1 MGIKKY
7 VNQIGAGIAST
18 KQLAMLTPEV
28 QKIVSEFSRDE
39 IKEALEDD
47 AKLQT
52 FAETVYS
59 KLPIGIK
66 AKLSK
71 EWFIEEMVKRKDLLM
86 SKKSNKKKLRKKKK

>member
-7 VNQIGAGIAST
+7 VNQIGAGVANLQ
-18 KQLAMLTPEV
+18 QLASLTPQV

-47 AKLQT
+47 AKLAD
-52 FAETVYS
+52 FAEVVYS
-59 KLPIGIK
+59 KLPINLK
-66 AKLSK
+66 SKLSK
-71 EWFIEEMVKRKDLLM
+71 DWFIAEMVKRKDLLM